1 MNMKKKIPLLFAF
14 LMPLFI
20 ALVICIDHGV
30 FPFGNQCILH
40 VDMYHQYCPFF
51 TELADKLKEG
61 KSLLYSWN
69 IGLGVDFISLYA
81 YYLASPL
88 NWLLILCPDGFV
100 IEFMTVLVVLKI
112 ALCGL
117 TFAYYLREHFGINH
131 FAISVFGT
139 AYALSAF
146 MAAYAWNIMWTDC
159 LVLAPLAV
167 LGLERLIRRGDPRL
181 YYSAL
186 ALSILSNY
194 YISIMVCIF
203 LVIWFFIFWMEHR
216 ETGFRAWIRFA
227 VYSILAGGTGAVLII
242 PTAIVLGRSGA
253 QGISFPESMKWY
265 FNILA
270 ELARHSALTDAYT
283 GQNHWPDIYCGAFVL
298 VFVVLYVLNRR
309 IPWKRKVACGLFA
322 VFFVVSFANN
332 YLDFVWHGLHFPT
345 SLPGRQSFL
354 YTFLLLVISYEA
366 FLNLRAN
373 RLWHVLAAGVCNGI
387 FLFAVYRFVIAGEAE
402 YEGPDA
408 LGLGVTVLLVVSYLV
423 LIVVC
428 LLGKRKLRRFALAI
442 GCFVVIGELTLNFDM
457 TGLATTSRSAYVN
470 NWKDYGVL
478 LSAAE
483 NSAQQEGELFYRTEE
498 LERKTKN
505 DAALFGYR
513 SATQF
518 SSLMN
523 LEVSHFY
530 QAVGMEGGKNFY
542 CASGATPLFSAMFSI
557 RYILAD
563 NPWEENSLRSYVA
576 QSGDY
581 YLYENRYVLPLGF
594 MMSEDVIE
602 AWDYKEAGDIE
613 AQNRLARLLGAE
625 TDMFLPVPS
634 VSAPG
639 ESVVEV
645 DEDGFYY
652 ATYQKI
658 KTDRLTEEVSDG
670 RTRSFAKASHGYTL
684 DFGYCT
690 AGSTIS
696 LKNDQDETVAL
707 TAYRMDTEALQT
719 AFDTLNRQ
727 TMELTSFKE
736 RMIEGTIQVEEPGRL
751 IFTVA
756 DEDGW
761 TLLVDGEE
769 REPESFGG
777 AFISVHLEPGEHRIQ
792 LRYETPGLRLGAGL
806 TGACIAV
813 FVLLLL
819 IYRRRM
825 KKDREEYARN
835 GG

>member
-1 MNMKKKIPLLFAF
+1 MRKKIPLLAAF
-14 LMPLFI
+14 FIPLFI
-20 ALVICIDHGV
+20 TLVICIDHGV
-30 FPFGNQCILH
+30 FPFGDQCILH

-61 KSLLYSWN
+61 KSLFYSWN
-69 IGLGVDFISLYA
+69 IGLGADFISLYA

-100 IEFMTVLVVLKI
+100 IEFMTVLVILKI

-117 TFAYYLREHFGINH
+117 TFAYYLREHFGVSH
-131 FAISVFGT
+131 FAVSVFGT

-167 LGLERLIRRGDPRL
+167 LGLERLVKRGDARL
-181 YYSAL
+181 YYIAL
-186 ALSILSNY
+186 SLSILSNY

-203 LVIWFFIFWMEHR
+203 LVIWFFIFWMEHTK
-216 ETGFRAWIRFA
+216 TGFGAWIRFA
-227 VYSILAGGTGAVLII
+227 VYSLLAGGTGAILII

-270 ELARHSALTDAYT
+270 ELARHSALTEAYT
-283 GQNHWPDIYCGAFVL
+283 GQDHWPDIYCGVFVL
-298 VFVVLYVLNRR
+298 ALVVLYVLNRR
-309 IPWKRKVACGLFA
+309 IPWKRKAACGLLA

-332 YLDFVWHGLHFPT
+332 YLDFIWHGLHFPT

-354 YTFLLLVISYEA
+354 YSFLLLVVSYET
-366 FLNLRAN
+366 FLNLSGN

-387 FLFAVYRFVIAGEAE
+387 FLFAVYRFVIVGKMEH
-402 YEGPDA
+402 EGPDT
-408 LGLGVTVLLVVSYLV
+408 LGLGVTVLLLVCYLV
-423 LIVVC
+423 LTAVW
-428 LLGKRKLRRFALAI
+428 LLGKQKLKRLALAV
-442 GCFVVIGELTLNFDM
+442 GCLAVLGELTLNFDM
-457 TGLATTSRSAYVN
+457 TGLSTTSRSAYVD
-470 NWKDYGVL
+470 NWKDYDAL
-478 LSAAE
+478 LDIAE
-483 NSAQQEGELFYRTEE
+483 DKARQEGEIFYRTEE

-542 CASGATPLFSAMFSI
+542 CASGETPLLSAMFSI
-557 RYILAD
+557 RYVLAD
-563 NPWEENSLRSYVA
+563 NPWEDNSLRSYVA
-576 QSGDY
+576 QCGDF

-594 MMSEDVIE
+594 MMSEDVIGE
-602 AWDYKEAGDIE
+602 WDYKEAGDIE
-613 AQNRLARLLGAE
+613 AQNQLARLLGAE
-625 TDMFLPVPS
+625 TDMLLPVPS

-639 ESVVEV
+639 ESVVEA

-658 KTDRLTEEVSDG
+658 GTDRLTKEVSDG
-670 RTRSFAKASHGYTL
+670 RTRSYAKASHGYTL
-684 DFGYCT
+684 DFGYCA
-690 AGSTIS
+690 AGSKIS
-696 LKNDQDETVAL
+696 LKNDENETVAL
-707 TAYRMDTEALQT
+707 TAYRLDTEAMKK

-727 TMELTSFKE
+727 TMELTSFSE
-736 RMIEGTIQVEEPGRL
+736 RRITGTIQVEEPGRL

-777 AFISVHLEPGEHRIQ
+777 AFISVHLEEGEHRIE
-792 LRYETPGLRLGAGL
+792 LHYETPGFWLGAGL
-806 TGACIAV
+806 TGACAGV
-813 FVLLLL
+813 FALLLL
-819 IYRRRM
+819 IR
-825 KKDREEYARN
+825 KKRTGMIHKHQN